1 MTAKELITELSK
13 LNPDTEL
20 VCKGRGEY
28 SPLQSLEKPDRYDKE
43 ELRNLDYSTKEI
55 KNILLLNWEY

>member
-1 MTAKELITELSK
+1 MTAQELITELSK
-13 LNPDTEL
+13 LNPNTEL

-28 SPLQSLEKPDRYDKE
+28 SPLQSLEKPDAYDKE
-43 ELRNLDYSTKEI
+43 ELRNLDYSSKEI